1 MRRSFRRT
9 PLKDVQNQ
17 MADVLSNSSNLS
29 AVKPAIGIQT
39 LQTENKNFPCI
50 IADGM
55 TAVCSVSN
63 VPEIVQDEKENEV
76 MQAVLSRTA
85 PESTILN
92 SFEEEFCFKIG
103 SEEDKSVHCPDML
116 RSKCPLMPQCETKA
130 AADETVEYAQSDK
143 CSSSLLEPVQP
154 GPVVICSEPQAV
166 CPHITDNQVTNSVFI
181 EDCPCN
187 NLHCYDKTV
196 QGVSFGTEDT
206 AESVNQKCSEAYIH
220 LQFADDTEN
229 NISVLPNEQSFPT
242 REVGLSE
249 NVLSSN
255 REFNKCSGA
264 EWNFAADSYIALSE
278 SDLLH
283 SVMSDLLAVKEES
296 PAFHQEDNEN
306 SYLSFPICENSVDAL
321 FEKLHLN
328 NGPVSNS
335 FPQSINKNQNCTFY
349 KLEFSPLPSNPGE
362 DELVGA
368 SHILTEVISESG
380 VFHMPVSLNE
390 EYYCRPSGVASY
402 LKVNEK
408 QEEGD
413 TNLFLCEQSKTLS
426 LTNNTPL
433 SSPLSSVK
441 IEPDFP
447 SHLLA
452 EENVRQPFQDQVS
465 SIPGQL
471 LADHQYSRPV
481 MLGKQ
486 FSSLS
491 SDCETMVNLSTI
503 SELPCS
509 KCETEEIFFQA
520 GNQMLDTSTP
530 CNSVRFN
537 TVVKKHQSDC
547 LPQSNSTNCLENETD
562 KDKRLTVATS
572 EHTRCTVESTTPS
585 SEKQLHTVEAE
596 ITMLPL
602 HEQDT
607 STSVSSVKLSNNV
620 IVTPPSM
627 CDHSMNTSDHFERE
641 LCTIDSST
649 NTDCLLWSQPKE
661 NLLLLSQ
668 PELVRRLESMM
679 IVSEIL
685 SQQIVE
691 AKGSFLSA
699 VQVEPSNL
707 RDKCIQTDHTEFSMC
722 EQQYRQLYIRSVNE
736 IKDLELDKEDLVCLL
751 QDMLKVQQ
759 EMCLLKFNT
768 SNAVASLNKICDF
781 ACEDYKTMVNQI
793 AQMKIFQDN
802 MLTLIEKLKEKMQ
815 KNVHHREE
823 MKHMMEG
830 ATQDKEKAYRFAED
844 LQSRTAD
851 HIRELSLDMD
861 SYHNLLQTLSS
872 THKEQV
878 CLINEHIESV
888 QATHEMYASMKED
901 QYKMQLQMSS
911 ARNLL
916 QDVLPLLSE
925 LNDKTQT
932 SIRECDKMKQDMENI
947 MYEKQQIQRDL
958 DEAKNQNTNLQVEV
972 TVWKSE
978 VKVLRE
984 KLCTVEEDLYQ
995 VSSNLSHAV
1004 SEKMELKEEL
1014 TKIEEKMTA
1023 AMEESRH
1030 ESAALRVAT
1039 DKCKALS
1046 AFNQDLQQEQ
1056 VLHLDQI
1063 EDLKKNMQALKEL
1076 NEFVLQENQLY
1087 REQTAETEEL
1097 LKSHLQALRERNLDC
1112 EELKEII
1119 SELRTS
1125 QDALQEELS
1134 KEKENS
1140 QTLLLQIDQKICSSS
1155 LEVQN
1160 QQEKLQKLT
1169 DSLQVFLKRQ
1179 KHHSPVRMG
1188 TPQHYAMTPRPSAN
1202 SFLGSILEAISGLP
1216 PEETDQT
1223 DTTLPESNEQPTDG
1237 LSSGNSAFTRVLP
1250 AAVTRE
1256 EDTVVIPETPQKKLE
1271 DSIGSLDSTV
1281 STLLTTVIQVQ
1292 EVKRKQEDEL
1302 HQTIASLQTEECKHL
1317 CEISSLREEVENLQ
1331 GKLKGVNEVLKVKA
1345 EVEKQLLKRCKDY
1358 EEAQQLYYNQ
1368 TVETM
1373 SLQREMSQLKHFL
1386 NLAEA
1391 ESKTLREELSKGQ
1404 EQRCHENLWIEEKIL
1419 LNREVKKLT
1428 DRLMEAEESKKNILA
1443 RALRHRDIYERNY
1456 QKSQKELK
1464 ILDDILEK
1472 VRKLVSSVPDPV
1484 LQSCQQLIELKHHID

>member
-9 PLKDVQNQ
+9 PLKNVQNQ
-17 MADVLSNSSNLS
+17 MAGVPSNSSNLS
-29 AVKPAIGIQT
+29 AVKPAIGSQT
-39 LQTENKNFPCI
+39 LQTEDKNFPCI
-50 IADGM
+50 IVDGV
-55 TAVCSVSN
+55 TAVWSVSN
-63 VPEIVQDEKENEV
+63 VPEIVQDEKENKVTE
-76 MQAVLSRTA
+76 AILSRTA
-85 PESTILN
+85 PENTIQN
-92 SFEEEFCFKIG
+92 SFNEESHFKIG
-103 SEEDKSVHCPDML
+103 SEEEESVDCPDML
-116 RSKCPLMPQCETKA
+116 RLKCPLLPQCGTKA
-130 AADETVEYAQSDK
+130 ADDETVEYAQSDK
-143 CSSSLLEPVQP
+143 CSSSQLEPVQL
-154 GPVVICSEPQAV
+154 GPVVIRNELQTV
-166 CPHITDNQVTNSVFI
+166 CPHITDNQVTNFAFI
-181 EDCPCN
+181 EDRPCN
-187 NLHCYDKTV
+187 ILHCDHKTL
-196 QGVSFGTEDT
+196 QGASFGIENT
-206 AESVNQKCSEAYIH
+206 AESVNQKFSEAYIH

-229 NISVLPNEQSFPT
+229 NISMLPNEQSFPT

-249 NVLSSN
+249 NIFSCN
-255 REFNKCSGA
+255 REFNKCSDA
-264 EWNFAADSYIALSE
+264 EWNRVADSYIALSE
-278 SDLLH
+278 SDLPH
-283 SVMSDLLAVKEES
+283 SVLSDLLAVKDES
-296 PAFHQEDNEN
+296 PALHQEDNEN
-306 SYLSFPICENSVDAL
+306 SYLSFPICAL
-321 FEKLHLN
+321 FEKPHLSN
-328 NGPVSNS
+328 GLNGPISNS
-335 FPQSINKNQNCTFY
+335 FPQSINENQNCTFY

-368 SHILTEVISESG
+368 SHTLTEVISESG

-402 LKVNEK
+402 LKGNEK

-413 TNLFLCEQSKTLS
+413 TNLFLCEQNKTLS

-452 EENVRQPFQDQVS
+452 EENDRQSFQDQVS
-465 SIPGQL
+465 SIPDQL
-471 LADHQYSRPV
+471 FADHQHSRPV
-481 MLGKQ
+481 VVGKE
-486 FSSLS
+486 FLS
-491 SDCETMVNLSTI
+491 FPSDCETMVNLPII
-503 SELPCS
+503 SESPCS
-509 KCETEEIFFQA
+509 KCGTEEIFYQTD
-520 GNQMLDTSTP
+520 NQMLDTSTP

-537 TVVKKHQSDC
+537 TVKKHQSDC
-547 LPQSNSTNCLENETD
+547 LPQRNSINSLKIPTD
-562 KDKRLTVATS
+562 EDKRLTVATS
-572 EHTRCTVESTTPS
+572 EHTRCTVESNTPS
-585 SEKQLHTVEAE
+585 SEKGLHTVEAE
-596 ITMLPL
+596 IMMLPL
-602 HEQDT
+602 HEQDI

-620 IVTPPSM
+620 NVTPPSM
-627 CDHSMNTSDHFERE
+627 RDHSMKTSEHFERE
-641 LCTIDSST
+641 FCTTDSST

-668 PELVRRLESMM
+668 SELVRRLESMM

-691 AKGSFLSA
+691 AKGSFFSA
-699 VQVEPSNL
+699 VQGEPSNL
-707 RDKCIQTDHTEFSMC
+707 RDKCIQTDHTEFSEC
-722 EQQYRQLYIRSVNE
+722 EQQYRQLYIRSMNE
-736 IKDLELDKEDLVCLL
+736 VKDLELDKEDLVGLL
-751 QDMLKVQQ
+751 QEMLNVQQ

-768 SNAVASLNKICDF
+768 SNAVTSLNEICDF

-802 MLTLIEKLKEKMQ
+802 MLTLIENLKEKMQ
-815 KNVHHREE
+815 KNLHHREE
-823 MKHMMEG
+823 MKHMMED

-851 HIRELSLDMD
+851 HIRELSLDID
-861 SYHNLLQTLSS
+861 SYRNLLQTLSS

-878 CLINEHIESV
+878 CLINEHTESV
-888 QATHEMYASMKED
+888 QATHKMYASMKED

-932 SIRECDKMKQDMENI
+932 SIRECDKMKRDMENI
-947 MYEKQQIQRDL
+947 MYEKQQIQSEL
-958 DEAKNQNTNLQVEV
+958 DEAKNQNTDLQVEV

-978 VKVLRE
+978 VKVLRD

-995 VSSNLSHAV
+995 VASNLSHAV

-1014 TKIEEKMTA
+1014 TKIEEKMMA

-1030 ESAALRVAT
+1030 ENAALKVAT

-1056 VLHLDQI
+1056 VIHLDQI
-1063 EDLKKNMQALKEL
+1063 EDLKKNIQALKEL
-1076 NEFVLQENQLY
+1076 NEFILQENQLY
-1087 REQTAETEEL
+1087 REQTAETEVL

-1112 EELKEII
+1112 EELKETI

-1125 QDALQEELS
+1125 QDALQEELL

-1140 QTLLLQIDQKICSSS
+1140 QAVLLQIDQKICSSS
-1155 LEVQN
+1155 LEIQN

-1169 DSLQVFLKRQ
+1169 DSLQVLLKRQ

-1202 SFLGSILEAISGLP
+1202 TFLGSILEAISGLP
-1216 PEETDQT
+1216 PEETDET
-1223 DTTLPESNEQPTDG
+1223 DTTLPESNEQSTDG

-1256 EDTVVIPETPQKKLE
+1256 ENTVVIPETPQKKLE
-1271 DSIGSLDSTV
+1271 DSIGYLDSTV

-1292 EVKRKQEDEL
+1292 EEKRKQEDEL
-1302 HQTIASLQTEECKHL
+1302 HQTIANLQTEECKL
-1317 CEISSLREEVENLQ
+1317 LSEISSLREEVENLQ

-1373 SLQREMSQLKHFL
+1373 SLQREMTQLKHFL

-1391 ESKTLREELSKGQ
+1391 ESKVLHEELSKGQ
-1404 EQRCHENLWIEEKIL
+1404 EQRCHENLWIEEKIF

-1443 RALRHRDIYERNY
+1443 RALRHREIYEKNY
-1456 QKSQKELK
+1456 QKSQNELK

-1472 VRKLVSSVPDPV
+1472 VRKLVSSVPDAV